1 MFAPLPLAAIELLA
15 TDLKP
20 HDFAPGTAAIREG
33 EAGDLFYLIV
43 AGSATV
49 NVGGSPG
56 RRSAPATASEK
67 SRCSVISRE

>member
-1 MFAPLPLAAIELLA
+1 MFAPLPLAVIELLA

-20 HDFAPGTAAIREG
+20 HDFAPGTAAVREG

-49 NVGGSPG
+49 KVGGKARVVA
-56 RRSAPATASEK
+56 RRRRLLRGNRVAP
-67 SRCSVISRE
+67 